1 MADPRY
7 ILRQTEEEEIG
18 QVKSTVGA
26 LAAFGGKAKG
36 GAGGGKGKGGAMNL
50 LGGAAAAGS
59 IGDGKD
65 KHVSGEVVMPKKNT
79 DPEKPLPKKPEW

>member
-7 ILRQTEEEEIG
+7 IIRQTEEEEIG
-18 QVKSTVGA
+18 QVKTTVGA
-26 LAAFGGKAKG
+26 LAAFGGKSKG
-36 GAGGGKGKGGAMNL
+36 GAETGKGKGGAMNL
-50 LGGAAAAGS
+50 LSGATS
-59 IGDGKD
+59 NDDGKD